1 MNDRVIIHLD
11 NEGVADVRLNR
22 ADKMNALDS
31 AMIEGILAAQDQL
44 RAEPRLR
51 AVVLHGEGRAFC
63 AGLDLSRFRSMAAE
77 ETGRGYTLA
86 DRTHGIA
93 NAPQQTAWGWRDLP
107 VPVIAAVHGVAFGG
121 GLQIALGADIRY
133 VTSDVKLSVME
144 IKWGLVPDMAG
155 IALLRDLVRG
165 DVARELTYS
174 GRIVHGE
181 EAVRL
186 GLATWAG
193 HDPLTHARELA
204 RKIARS
210 NPDAIRSAKRLWNR
224 SIDADAA
231 ELLLNESREQDRL
244 IGSPNQIEA
253 VRAEME
259 QRQQQKRTDGSG
271 FAAGAHQQFRQM
283 GRVHFVKPIRA
294 RR

>member
-1 MNDRVIIHLD
+1 MSDRVVIQLD
-11 NEGVADVRLNR
+11 SEGVADVRLNR
-22 ADKMNALDS
+22 ADKMNAIDS

-63 AGLDLSRFRSMAAE
+63 AGLDISRFRNTGSE
-77 ETGRGYTLA
+77 ETRGYTLA
-86 DRTHGIA
+86 GRTHGIA
-93 NAPQQTAWGWRDLP
+93 NTPQQSAWGWRDLP

-133 VTSDVKLSVME
+133 VSSDVKLSVME

-155 IALLRDLVRG
+155 IALLRELVRG

-174 GRIVHGE
+174 GRVIDGD

-193 HDPLTHARELA
+193 SDPLAHARDMA
-204 RKIARS
+204 RNIARS
-210 NPDAIRSAKRLWNR
+210 NPDAIRAAKRLLNR
-224 SIDADAA
+224 CTDADAA
-231 ELLLNESREQDRL
+231 ALLASESREQDRL
-244 IGSPNQIEA
+244 MASPNQLEA
-253 VRAEME
+253 VRAGME
-259 QRQQQKRTDGSG
+259 QRTPAFGDLL
-271 FAAGAHQQFRQM
+271 
-283 GRVHFVKPIRA
+283 PDP
-294 RR
+294 

>member
-1 MNDRVIIHLD
+1 MNDRVVIQLD
-11 NEGVADVRLNR
+11 SEGVADVRLNR
-22 ADKMNALDS
+22 ADKMNAIDG
-31 AMIEGILAAQDQL
+31 AMIEGILAAQDRL

-63 AGLDLSRFRSMAAE
+63 AGLDVSRFAAMGTG
-77 ETGRGYTLA
+77 ETRGHTLA

-155 IALLRDLVRG
+155 IPLLRELVRG
-165 DVARELTYS
+165 DIARELTYS
-174 GRIVHGE
+174 GRIINGD

-193 HDPLTHARELA
+193 ADPLAQARDMA
-204 RKIARS
+204 RNIARS
-210 NPDAIRSAKRLWNR
+210 NPDAIRAAKRLLNR
-224 SIDADAA
+224 STDADAA
-231 ELLLNESREQDRL
+231 ALLLSESREQDRL
-244 IGSPNQIEA
+244 IASPNQLEA
-253 VRAEME
+253 VRAGME
-259 QRQQQKRTDGSG
+259 QRTPKFGDLLSD
-271 FAAGAHQQFRQM
+271 
-283 GRVHFVKPIRA
+283 P
-294 RR
+294 